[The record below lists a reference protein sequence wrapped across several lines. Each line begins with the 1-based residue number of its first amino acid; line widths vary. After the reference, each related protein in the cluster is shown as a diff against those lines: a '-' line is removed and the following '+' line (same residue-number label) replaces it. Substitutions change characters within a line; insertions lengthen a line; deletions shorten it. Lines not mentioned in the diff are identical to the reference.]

1 MVLKNHLE
9 KASNDWIQN
18 RNTSQ
23 TQGIS
28 YKYQWP
34 IIFVPKKSLTEL
46 KCYNVCMEYRHKMI
60 KIFAKLGSNKSYTWY
75 IWGERNRR
83 LKLNE
88 TLSWVSI
95 FHKVIEDA
103 KAFSFSVNLTLR
115 VDFSSKNWQP
125 YQGTEVPERL
135 RLPDGIIS
143 ELFY

>member
-1 MVLKNHLE
+1 MIEFKIETRHKH
-9 KASNDWIQN
+9 KASLISINGQSFLSL
-18 RNTSQ
+18 RNLWLNWSATM
-23 TQGIS
+23 
-28 YKYQWP
+28 
-34 IIFVPKKSLTEL
+34 FVWK
-46 KCYNVCMEYRHKMI
+46 YRHKMI